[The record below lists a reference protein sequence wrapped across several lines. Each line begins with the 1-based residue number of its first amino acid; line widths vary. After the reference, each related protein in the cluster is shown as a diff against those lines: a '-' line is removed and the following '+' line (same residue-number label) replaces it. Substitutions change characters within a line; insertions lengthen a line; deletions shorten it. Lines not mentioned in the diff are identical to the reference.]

1 MRLLHKRRLLAV
13 IVLISIASSAVI
25 LALPRILDAISLM
38 MMKSGLLISIDIRK
52 TDIRFGR
59 YYITAQ
65 IIAMLPNGTE
75 ATIYAGPLRYYRI
88 ILDPYQNAIFRE
100 VIDSWIKYFS
110 NATDKDV
117 IKVALFLSLWIVNK
131 DNPREYYRL
140 IPERTILYNP
150 FEILKTRKIWRIKLG
165 EKDFRMHQTNTSL
178 SDLKSFKGSS
188 GAITPAPRISY
199 RWFLKIRWPSEKI
212 YTEIPVIIFNNI
224 DNVSGSIFGVFYF
237 CPGIYGLS
245 FSTTFAYGFRIYD
258 LAKNKE
264 YDKINLDVRIG
275 GYCISRDLCLMEH
288 ISYLS
293 GNRQEY
299 IYIIGSPI
307 YYLYEEYLIA
317 YDSHGNVIYKEPT
330 GNEMIKT
337 YICDI
342 KYPSPT
348 SVGKEDGLPNLMNIL
363 FMGTTIEPLF
373 LDAGSLAD
381 GDLEPEE
388 EEALSF
394 IKWHFDLYDYHLSMA
409 IPIGA
414 LIASILPRQMSFL
427 SPVLA
432 GLGVFMD
439 YEDGII
445 KNEGKVNAESYNVTE
460 DVYITISRYTYETS
474 LGPLDIPL
482 GVYFLFDTEEV
493 QPHDHYLNLYVFT
506 KNGWVNKTSL
516 NMSSIKNQDITL
528 DLKLSHIPT
537 TLNGKFLFRL
547 AGQALTLSYIDHVQL
562 LAVLKNNSIV
572 ALPLV
577 SAIHNAYGDV
587 LPWLINS
594 DDLQIPCVG
603 SLHTPSGNH
612 EIFLEF
618 DSLDL
623 LSEIASLIFQIE
635 GHSVF

>member
-1 MRLLHKRRLLAV
+1 
-13 IVLISIASSAVI
+13 
-25 LALPRILDAISLM
+25 
-38 MMKSGLLISIDIRK
+38 
-52 TDIRFGR
+52 
-59 YYITAQ
+59 
-65 IIAMLPNGTE
+65 
-75 ATIYAGPLRYYRI
+75 
-88 ILDPYQNAIFRE
+88 
-100 VIDSWIKYFS
+100 
-110 NATDKDV
+110 
-117 IKVALFLSLWIVNK
+117 
-131 DNPREYYRL
+131 
-140 IPERTILYNP
+140 
-150 FEILKTRKIWRIKLG
+150 
-165 EKDFRMHQTNTSL
+165 
-178 SDLKSFKGSS
+178 
-188 GAITPAPRISY
+188 
-199 RWFLKIRWPSEKI
+199 
-212 YTEIPVIIFNNI
+212 
-224 DNVSGSIFGVFYF
+224 
-237 CPGIYGLS
+237 
-245 FSTTFAYGFRIYD
+245 
-258 LAKNKE
+258 
-264 YDKINLDVRIG
+264 
-275 GYCISRDLCLMEH
+275 
-288 ISYLS
+288 
-293 GNRQEY
+293 
-299 IYIIGSPI
+299 
-307 YYLYEEYLIA
+307 
-317 YDSHGNVIYKEPT
+317 
-330 GNEMIKT
+330 
-337 YICDI
+337 
-342 KYPSPT
+342 
-348 SVGKEDGLPNLMNIL
+348 
-363 FMGTTIEPLF
+363 
-373 LDAGSLAD
+373 
-381 GDLEPEE
+381 
-388 EEALSF
+388 
-394 IKWHFDLYDYHLSMA
+394 MA

-594 DDLQIPCVG
+594 DDLRIPCVG

-623 LSEIASLIFQIE
+623 LSEITSLIFQIE